1 MEINLNFVVII
12 RTEGK
17 KSSKYLSRTY
27 SIRIS
32 YPISKLEN
40 ASAFPIPAIHLPSPA
55 IR

>member
-1 MEINLNFVVII
+1 MEINLNFVMII

-17 KSSKYLSRTY
+17 KSSKYPSCYFT
-27 SIRIS
+27 RIP

-40 ASAFPIPAIHLPSPA
+40 ASTPAIHLPSPA

>member
-17 KSSKYLSRTY
+17 KSSKYPSCYFT
-27 SIRIS
+27 RIP